1 MTDTERF
8 SRDKTYSV
16 RRRAGVARL
25 AWSDFI
31 KREQFLGKF
40 QMKQGIIFSLF
51 TQWLLSKKK
60 KTKKKQGILIPC
72 KKKKKKMFCL
82 YARQSSLLGSDNL

>member
-16 RRRAGVARL
+16 RRQAGVARL

-40 QMKQGIIFSLF
+40 QMKQGIIFCLHSGCF
-51 TQWLLSKKK
+51 PKKKK
-60 KTKKKQGILIPC
+60 KTSV
-72 KKKKKKMFCL
+72 
-82 YARQSSLLGSDNL
+82 Y

>member
-60 KTKKKQGILIPC
+60 KKQCILIP
-72 KKKKKKMFCL
+72 
-82 YARQSSLLGSDNL
+82 